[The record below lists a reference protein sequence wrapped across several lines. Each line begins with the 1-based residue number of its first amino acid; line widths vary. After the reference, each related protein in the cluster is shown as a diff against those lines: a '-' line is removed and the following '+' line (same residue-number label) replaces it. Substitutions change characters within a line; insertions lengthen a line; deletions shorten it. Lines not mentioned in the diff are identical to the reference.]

1 MAHVAAQRSAVQ
13 TLFLAVR
20 DLPCEGGRGWSGYP
34 LPALLFHVMVPALQ
48 TALRPRASPRPSQPR
63 STAPPAAEYLARQS
77 GFHTGVILQV
87 VAALV
92 REEEGGRAPCLRHDA
107 PAQRAGQHAWAG
119 DARAWLLL
127 RLLLRAWFTRAG
139 SGRGA
144 GAEGAEEEEEG
155 SEGSAGHGEALASE
169 EVGHAQEALAGV
181 VAALAAQA
189 HARAAWLERE
199 WGATLALL
207 EALPWRCAPLGR
219 GAPAE
224 RLRLGAQAC
233 AVTRRFRE

>member
-1 MAHVAAQRSAVQ
+1 
-13 TLFLAVR
+13 
-20 DLPCEGGRGWSGYP
+20 
-34 LPALLFHVMVPALQ
+34 MVPALQ

-139 SGRGA
+139 AGRGA

-155 SEGSAGHGEALASE
+155 SAGHLEALAPEEEEGSAGHLEALAPE
-169 EVGHAQEALAGV
+169 DVGHAQEALAGV
-181 VAALAAQA
+181 VAALAEQA
-189 HARAAWLERE
+189 HTGAAWLERE

-207 EALPWRCAPLGR
+207 EALPWRCAPLDG
-219 GAPAE
+219 GDPAE